1 MDRATQILIAAT
13 ALVLTS
19 CGPGQVAGIEGSG
32 APAPVTATG
41 SITAFGSIFVN
52 GVEYA
57 TTGAQIQIDDQPGM
71 ESQLAIGEI
80 VTVTGTLNADNVTGT
95 ATQVTFSGNALGP
108 VASVS
113 APTETFVVLGQ
124 TVAVTHTTTFDPN
137 IQPAGIAGIASG
149 ARVEVSGFPDS
160 SGQILA
166 SRIQLAPASTALR
179 VEGVVQG
186 LDSKGQTRVFQINAL
201 SVDYSGAML
210 NGTSTLANGSL
221 VEVAG
226 SSLSA
231 AGALLA
237 TTVTVLPAR
246 AGAPDSRGEV
256 EGVITAFT
264 SISDF
269 VVNDQHVTTNA
280 STQFNLNG
288 IPLGV
293 NVRVEVEGSFDSSGT
308 LVATSVEAGDT

>member
-41 SITAFGSIFVN
+41 PVTGFGSIFVN
-52 GVEYA
+52 GVEYT
-57 TTGAQIQIDDQPGM
+57 TTGAQIQIDDQPGL

-80 VTVTGTLNADNVTGT
+80 VTVTGTLNANNLTGT
-95 ATQVTFSGNALGP
+95 ATAVTFSGNALGP
-108 VASVS
+108 VTSVS
-113 APTETFVVLGQ
+113 APTDTFVVLGQ

-137 IQPAGIAGIASG
+137 IQPAGIAGITSG

-166 SRIQLAPASTALR
+166 SRIQLAPASTTLR

-186 LDSKGQTRVFQINAL
+186 LNASTSAFQINAL

-210 NGTSTLANGSL
+210 NGTTTLANGSL
-221 VEVAG
+221 VEAEG

-231 AGALLA
+231 GGALLA
-237 TTVTVLPAR
+237 TTVTVLPQR
-246 AGAPDSRGEV
+246 GGAPDSRGEV

-269 VVNDQHVTTNA
+269 VVNGQLVTTSA

-293 NVRVEVEGSFDSSGT
+293 NVRVDVEGSFDSSGT
-308 LVATSVEAGDT
+308 LVATSVEAGGT

>member
-32 APAPVTATG
+32 SPAPVTATG
-41 SITAFGSIFVN
+41 PVTGFGSIFVN
-52 GVEYA
+52 GVEYT
-57 TTGAQIQIDDQPGM
+57 TTGAQIQIDDQPGT

-80 VTVTGTLNADNVTGT
+80 VTVTGTLNANNLTGT
-95 ATQVTFSGNALGP
+95 ATEVTFSSNALGP
-108 VASVS
+108 VTSVS
-113 APTETFVVLGQ
+113 APTDTFVVLGQ
-124 TVAVTHTTTFDPN
+124 TVAVTRTTTFDPN
-137 IQPAGIAGIASG
+137 IQPAGIAGITSG

-166 SRIQLAPASTALR
+166 SRIQLAPASTTLR

-186 LDSKGQTRVFQINAL
+186 LDTSTSAFQINAL
-201 SVDYSGAML
+201 PVDYSGAML

-231 AGALLA
+231 GGALLA
-237 TTVTVLPAR
+237 TTVTLLPQR
-246 AGAPDSRGEV
+246 SGAPDSRGEV

-264 SISDF
+264 SLSDF
-269 VVNDQHVTTNA
+269 VVNGQHVTTNA

-293 NVRVEVEGSFDSSGT
+293 NVRVDVEGSFDASGT